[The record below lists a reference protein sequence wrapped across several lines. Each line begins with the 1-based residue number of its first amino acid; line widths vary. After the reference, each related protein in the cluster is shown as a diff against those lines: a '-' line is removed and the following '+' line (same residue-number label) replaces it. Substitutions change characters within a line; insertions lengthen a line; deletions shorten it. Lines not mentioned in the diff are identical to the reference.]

1 MSICKDL
8 TFLDG
13 IKCDQFHTITTQFFN
28 SCFPGIKT
36 WLLNRFYDESNG
48 SNVYEVAS
56 WNFVETL
63 GANEYVQL
71 MWGSADLNA
80 QIVAIPS
87 ASTTMGIDVPS
98 VIVTVTPVGA

>member
-1 MSICKDL
+1 
-8 TFLDG
+8 
-13 IKCDQFHTITTQFFN
+13 
-28 SCFPGIKT
+28 
-36 WLLNRFYDESNG
+36 
-48 SNVYEVAS
+48 
-56 WNFVETL
+56 
-63 GANEYVQL
+63 